1 MTEENTKIIIV
12 QGPTPTLGIV
22 SFIFG
27 LISIFVFSIILV
39 PLALIFAILSFIK
52 DDQSIWAV
60 VGIICAVIGTVTSP
74 LLLLYLALLFS

>member
-1 MTEENTKIIIV
+1 
-12 QGPTPTLGIV
+12 L
-22 SFIFG
+22 
-27 LISIFVFSIILV
+27 
-39 PLALIFAILSFIK
+39 IK